1 MANWSECVTHHYWN
15 PLAFGGLVG
24 VNVKPCWPCMLSHW
38 PELGHPYFVQIIF
51 LCVSFQALSRFR
63 VDDLEGWAQ
72 IASDSTC
79 WTDWQRLPPPL
90 VALQAHLIGCSCFIF
105 NLLNN
110 CSSAA
115 ELSGHLPQL
124 GFISYMNYS
133 YMKYFSL
140 KRALQCCVFVRRD
153 CVFNTLTV
161 EQKFSR

>member
-1 MANWSECVTHHYWN
+1 MKELKGLFLNFICTGVEFEYWPWCVKSLSYWLVFYYWCIRSEYVCV
-15 PLAFGGLVG
+15 
-24 VNVKPCWPCMLSHW
+24 
-38 PELGHPYFVQIIF
+38 
-51 LCVSFQALSRFR
+51 CVWFQAVSRFR
-63 VDDLEGWAQ
+63 VDDLKCRAQ

-90 VALQAHLIGCSCFIF
+90 VALQAHPIGCSCFIF